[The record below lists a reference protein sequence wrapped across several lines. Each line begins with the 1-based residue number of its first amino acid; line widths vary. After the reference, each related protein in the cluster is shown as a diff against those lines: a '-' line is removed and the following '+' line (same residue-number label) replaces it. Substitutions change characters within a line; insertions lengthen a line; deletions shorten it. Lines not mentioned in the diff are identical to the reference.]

1 MKKIGIKRS
10 FIFTLIALGL
20 SLVLVWAVYYFVTI
34 ERIQSTQTIQTETSL
49 DEIQSRV
56 EEELLYL
63 EDTAYEF
70 SMFNAVSKAVRSE
83 ELRFFYDVCE
93 SIRSNIYLF
102 SGKIRQ
108 PSNIIIYGID
118 GRFSRLTGTISNT
131 ALKRAYYMM
140 HEGQEKTISL
150 SYNNNTYIGV
160 SEPVYVQNQVSG
172 YVLCMIEQ
180 SRMLQLIGPYRELDY
195 MGVLLLSGEELLCAS
210 PELVGEDMQ
219 SIRSSAEIIKEKQIG
234 LSGFNLVVYSKR
246 RISEDLSGYFRI
258 AMPVT
263 IAILLVVVVIFFM
276 YMRRQ
281 TIAEMAQRAALDR
294 ETTRGILLQKQIN
307 AHFTVNTLNSL
318 RALINKGDIEAATR
332 ICNELS
338 TLLRYANEW
347 DEYISLMDELY
358 MLEQYIEIMKIRYPE
373 HIDAQVEFDDIYEE
387 LMIPRMLLQP
397 IVENAIVHGLQKTD
411 GTIHISASLVRLSGN
426 PDTDTDDHYLSDKKE
441 DKPVEKLIIV
451 ISDTGAGMDERT
463 LKEVTNSLI
472 SDDNNAKEKGLE
484 RVALKN
490 IARRIRMI
498 CGPQCGLIIESEPG
512 KGTTV
517 RIILPVIRHNGKGNY
532 NS

>member
-34 ERIQSTQTIQTETSL
+34 ERIQSTQTVQTETSL

-70 SMFNAVSKAVRSE
+70 SKFNTVSKAVRSDD
-83 ELRFFYDVCE
+83 LRSFYDVCE
-93 SIRSNIYLF
+93 SVRSNIYLF

-108 PSNIIIYGID
+108 PSNIIIYGTD
-118 GRFSRLTGTISNT
+118 GMFSRLTGTISNT

-140 HEGQEKTISL
+140 REGQEKTISL

-160 SEPVYVQNQVSG
+160 SEPVYLQSQVSG

-210 PELVGEDMQ
+210 PELGIEDMQ

-263 IAILLVVVVIFFM
+263 IAILLVIVVIFFT
-276 YMRRQ
+276 YMRRR

-332 ICNELS
+332 MCSELS

-347 DEYISLMDELY
+347 DEYISLMDEFY
-358 MLEQYIEIMKIRYPE
+358 MLEQYIEIMQMRYPE
-373 HIDAQVEFDDIYEE
+373 HIDALVEFDDIYEE

-397 IVENAIVHGLQKTD
+397 IVENAIVHGLQKKD
-411 GTIHISASLVRLSGN
+411 GTLRISASLVRQSEN
-426 PDTDTDDHYLSDKKE
+426 IDTDTE
-441 DKPVEKLIIV
+441 DPYPTDGDNSIHQKNLEII
-451 ISDTGAGMDERT
+451 ISDNGVGIDEKT
-463 LKEVTNSLI
+463 LKEVTSRLKN
-472 SDDNNAKEKGLE
+472 DDNDTKENGLE
-484 RVALKN
+484 GVALKN
-490 IARRIRMI
+490 IARRIHMM
-498 CGPQCGLIIESEPG
+498 CGPQYGLIIESEPG
-512 KGTTV
+512 EGTTV
-517 RIILPVIRHNGKGNY
+517 RIILPAILLDKNVWSK
-532 NS
+532 

>member
-1 MKKIGIKRS
+1 
-10 FIFTLIALGL
+10 
-20 SLVLVWAVYYFVTI
+20 
-34 ERIQSTQTIQTETSL
+34 
-49 DEIQSRV
+49 
-56 EEELLYL
+56 
-63 EDTAYEF
+63 
-70 SMFNAVSKAVRSE
+70 
-83 ELRFFYDVCE
+83 
-93 SIRSNIYLF
+93 
-102 SGKIRQ
+102 
-108 PSNIIIYGID
+108 
-118 GRFSRLTGTISNT
+118 
-131 ALKRAYYMM
+131 
-140 HEGQEKTISL
+140 
-150 SYNNNTYIGV
+150 

-332 ICNELS
+332 ICDELS
-338 TLLRYANEW
+338 TLLRYANEG
-347 DEYISLMDELY
+347 DEYISLMDEFY
-358 MLEQYIEIMKIRYPE
+358 MLEQYIEIMQMRYPE
-373 HIDAQVEFDDIYEE
+373 HIDALVEFDDIYEE

-397 IVENAIVHGLQKTD
+397 IVENAIVHGLQKKD
-411 GTIHISASLVRLSGN
+411 GTLRISASLVR
-426 PDTDTDDHYLSDKKE
+426 
-441 DKPVEKLIIV
+441 
-451 ISDTGAGMDERT
+451 
-463 LKEVTNSLI
+463 
-472 SDDNNAKEKGLE
+472 
-484 RVALKN
+484 
-490 IARRIRMI
+490 
-498 CGPQCGLIIESEPG
+498 Q
-512 KGTTV
+512 
-517 RIILPVIRHNGKGNY
+517 
-532 NS
+532 